1 MASEGLLNLNW
12 IIAQVNRALLITQC
26 FNNFNVY
33 YQINWLQV
41 KWGAKVCNQVGGTCY
56 ANRSDKDN
64 KLIFCNYIDNLE
76 LLKQTAYIWD
86 VD

>member
-1 MASEGLLNLNW
+1 M
-12 IIAQVNRALLITQC
+12 
-26 FNNFNVY
+26 
-33 YQINWLQV
+33 NWLQV

-56 ANRSDKDN
+56 ANKSDKDN